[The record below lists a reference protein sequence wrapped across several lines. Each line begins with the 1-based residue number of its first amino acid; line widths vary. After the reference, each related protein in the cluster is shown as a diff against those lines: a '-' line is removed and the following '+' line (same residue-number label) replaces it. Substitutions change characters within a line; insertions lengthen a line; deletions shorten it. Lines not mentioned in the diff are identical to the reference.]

1 MFSKLFAGLT
11 GCLLMSNLFSFS
23 NGLLPFSATPGVHG
37 VYRGLWAVFD
47 NPAGIA
53 QKKSFTAG
61 ASYQSR
67 FLLQQLSAKAFA
79 VVMPAGNVGGF
90 GFGYQQFGYE
100 LYREQR
106 ACALY
111 SRTFGTI
118 VSAGIRF
125 DYLSMRFGDTYGK
138 TGIFTGSAGVIAK
151 VTDELRVGVSVF
163 NPQRAKVSKDGAEHY
178 EAVMLAALS
187 WNFANETELAVGIT
201 KGGNSKAIMQCGL
214 RYEVSPKFLMHAGV
228 SNGVESFSFGYTFQL
243 SKIEIGMASGYH
255 QLLGFSPRFTLIF
268 KNK

>member
-1 MFSKLFAGLT
+1 MFLKFFAGIT
-11 GCLLMSNLFSFS
+11 GCLLVSNLFSFS
-23 NGLLPFSATPGVHG
+23 NGLLPFGATPGVNG

-53 QKKSFTAG
+53 QEKNFTAG

-67 FLLQQLSAKAFA
+67 FLLQQLSTKALA
-79 VVMPAGNVGGF
+79 LVMPAGNVGGF

-106 ACALY
+106 VCALY
-111 SRTFGTI
+111 SRSFGTI

-125 DYLSMRFGDTYGK
+125 EYLSMRFGDTYGK
-138 TGIFTGSAGVIAK
+138 TGMFTGSAGVIAK
-151 VTDELRVGVSVF
+151 VTDELRVGVSIF
-163 NPQRAKVSKDGAEHY
+163 NPQRVKFSENGDERY

-187 WNFANETELAVGIT
+187 WNFENETELAVGLS
-201 KGGNSKAIMQCGL
+201 KGGNNKAIVQCGI
-214 RYEVSPKFLMHAGV
+214 RYEVSPKFLLHAGL
-228 SNGVESFSFGYTFQL
+228 SNGVEPFSFGYTFQL
-243 SKIEIGMASGYH
+243 AKMEIGMASGYH
-255 QLLGFSPRFTLIF
+255 QLLGFSPRLTLIF